1 MTIRRATVNKAALN
15 AFLTAKIKIDA
26 MPARLKTL
34 SDAHFDAH
42 PDEITCGEIGTLS
55 HYASLLR
62 EIADLETK
70 DDGDVILGTDAN
82 GHNDLLPRNTTKQ
95 TMLIALLWADED
107 ASMVE
112 SVAANGWQA
121 HYADV
126 GIMPMWGFKSLFLVG
141 IAEKVSA

>member
-15 AFLTAKIKIDA
+15 AFLTATIKIDA

-34 SDAHFDAH
+34 SDAHFDTH
-42 PDEITCGEIGTLS
+42 PDEITCGEIGTLN

-62 EIADLETK
+62 EIAELETK
-70 DDGDVILGTDAN
+70 DDGGVMLGTDAN
-82 GHNDLLPRNTTKQ
+82 GHNDLLPRITTKQ

-112 SVAANGWQA
+112 IVAATGWLA
-121 HYADV
+121 PYADV
-126 GIMPMWGFKSLFLVG
+126 RIMPMWGFKA
-141 IAEKVSA
+141 IVSVWYR